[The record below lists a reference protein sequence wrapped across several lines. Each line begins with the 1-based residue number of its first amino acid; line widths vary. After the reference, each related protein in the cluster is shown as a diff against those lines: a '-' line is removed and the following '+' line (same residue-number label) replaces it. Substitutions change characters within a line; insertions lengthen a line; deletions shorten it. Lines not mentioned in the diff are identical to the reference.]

1 MLGRD
6 QRWASLNEEGQ
17 RLLLISPSRK
27 PEKIQSPYGRQRA
40 GSEDQCGESKWQ
52 ELRSESKTYCVA
64 EKKMFVLIGS
74 VGLKA

>member
-40 GSEDQCGESKWQ
+40 GSEDQCGESK
-52 ELRSESKTYCVA
+52 TYCVA